1 MINDKFI
8 VDEDIE
14 VAVTIAGNDKLLT
27 IEVAITNKSAERVM
41 LDKHFLDWYPTSGK
55 ERSAASPNRP
65 IGSHHITSSE
75 VIDILNPGET
85 MRFNIQRR
93 YERDIS
99 HFLLFDLFGEDYN
112 PLGKSQPVDI
122 VIFYYSS
129 IQDMR
134 EMQKLVSDAVV
145 LPNFSR
151 TYALAKVDQDG

>member
-1 MINDKFI
+1 
-8 VDEDIE
+8 
-14 VAVTIAGNDKLLT
+14 
-27 IEVAITNKSAERVM
+27 
-41 LDKHFLDWYPTSGK
+41 
-55 ERSAASPNRP
+55 
-65 IGSHHITSSE
+65 
-75 VIDILNPGET
+75 

-112 PLGKSQPVDI
+112 PLGKPQPVDI

-129 IQDMR
+129 IQDVR

-151 TYALAKVDQDG
+151 TYALAKVDQDD